1 MGDFRETERQRQRQ
15 ARDRDRRVTWT
26 AFAVLVMFY
35 LLNSII
41 YNIKRFV
48 DL

>member
-26 AFAVLVMFY
+26 AFAILAMFKMT
-35 LLNSII
+35 LIGL
-41 YNIKRFV
+41 
-48 DL
+48 